1 MLINLTVK
9 NLALFKDI
17 TVDFQKGLN
26 IMTGETGAG
35 KSILIGSVLL
45 ALGGR
50 YTSDMIRSGEKAGF
64 VELVFSV
71 DNDSVKEELLK
82 TDDELDLSDGLLVI
96 SRRLM
101 DGRSVS
107 RVNGENVTQK
117 QLRSIASVLLD
128 VYGQRDA
135 QILLD
140 SGGQGTLLDDFGAD
154 VIKLAKAETA
164 KAYRDLQTTR
174 KQISEIGEDRD
185 RRQREID
192 LLAYEIQEIEQ
203 AQLRSGEDEELEN
216 AFTRLS
222 HAQQITEGLAGARE
236 ALDGGAE
243 GGASELCG

>member
-1 MLINLTVK
+1 
-9 NLALFKDI
+9 
-17 TVDFQKGLN
+17 
-26 IMTGETGAG
+26 
-35 KSILIGSVLL
+35 
-45 ALGGR
+45 
-50 YTSDMIRSGEKAGF
+50 
-64 VELVFSV
+64 
-71 DNDSVKEELLK
+71 
-82 TDDELDLSDGLLVI
+82 
-96 SRRLM
+96 M

-216 AFTRLS
+216 ADIPTVTEAEYMVNLIDCDMNTDPDELIDEMVIRNADYDEEMRNADCGKAPPQGAAFGRLLPS
-222 HAQQITEGLAGARE
+222 FFRAT
-236 ALDGGAE
+236 
-243 GGASELCG
+243 